1 MEVKLSLHWYSITN
15 KKIL

>member
-15 KKIL
+15 